1 MINIFP
7 VKKQILNYIGNAFII
22 KKQTSID
29 ENTYKVEVELHDKT
43 VIDVFNGALDY
54 FRRVEKDK
62 NKLPAEYIEDLEVY
76 LKSDIMKDLID
87 SLKHDISRMKNNTPE
102 FIYAVKV
109 IRHAEELYKN
119 KLIQLHEKSKAE
131 TETAV
136 SRHPQHILS
145 DTTYSSNDTDH
156 HQ

>member
-7 VKKQILNYIGNAFII
+7 VKKQVLNYIGHAFII
-22 KKQTSID
+22 KKQEYLDS
-29 ENTYKVEVELHDKT
+29 NTYKIEAELHETT
-43 VIDVFNGALDY
+43 VMDVYNGAIDY
-54 FRRVEKDK
+54 FKRVERDK

-76 LKSDIMKDLID
+76 LKSEIMKDLID
-87 SLKHDISRMKNNTPE
+87 SLKQDISRMKNNTPE

-131 TETAV
+131 TETTF
-136 SRHPQHILS
+136 S
-145 DTTYSSNDTDH
+145 
-156 HQ
+156 